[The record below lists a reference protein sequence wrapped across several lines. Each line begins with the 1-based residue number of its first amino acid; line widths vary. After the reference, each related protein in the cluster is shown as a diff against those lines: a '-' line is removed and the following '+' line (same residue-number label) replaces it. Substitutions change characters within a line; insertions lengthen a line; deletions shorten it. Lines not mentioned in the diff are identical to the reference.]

1 VKAGDSVE
9 VTVAGDDKLAFHV
22 AEPQGTPA
30 SAS

>member
-1 VKAGDSVE
+1 

-22 AEPQGTPA
+22 AEPQGTAA